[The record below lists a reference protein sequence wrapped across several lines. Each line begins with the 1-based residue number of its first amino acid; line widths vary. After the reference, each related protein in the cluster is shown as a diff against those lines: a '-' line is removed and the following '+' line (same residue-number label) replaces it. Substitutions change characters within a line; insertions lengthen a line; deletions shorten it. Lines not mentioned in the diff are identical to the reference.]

1 MVGEVSRDE
10 WVVVGGISGVGEGR
24 VDDDYLIAWR
34 GNEKREI
41 RRERY
46 EVSEGSIV
54 VLVRE
59 CRIAVVQDEAEVM
72 DKQV

>member
-10 WVVVGGISGVGEGR
+10 WVVVGGISGVVEGR

-59 CRIAVVQDEAEVM
+59 CRIAVVHDEAEVM